1 MKYFM
6 RVKQKC
12 RLVQVCKF
20 YCENGE
26 DRKCFRGIWG
36 TNGKE
41 VCGIE
46 WGRKEKC
53 QKFGNVGKLFRFLL
67 KNS

>member
-6 RVKQKC
+6 RMKRKC

-20 YCENGE
+20 YCENGDE
-26 DRKCFRGIWG
+26 HKCFRGIWG

-41 VCGIE
+41 VCGNE
-46 WGRKEKC
+46 WGRKKKR
-53 QKFGNVGKLFRFLL
+53 QNFGNVRKLFPFSFE
-67 KNS
+67 NS